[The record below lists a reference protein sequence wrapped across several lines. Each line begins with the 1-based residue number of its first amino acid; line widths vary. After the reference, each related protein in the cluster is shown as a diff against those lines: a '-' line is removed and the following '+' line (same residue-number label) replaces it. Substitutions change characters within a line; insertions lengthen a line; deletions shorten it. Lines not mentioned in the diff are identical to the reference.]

1 MTTQIKPPE
10 SAANPAYPEVP
21 VAIPAHPEES
31 ATNPAHPAAAAPL
44 SAHPELV
51 EGWKGLPAADALAPP
66 PPARERRRF
75 TVAEYYRMA
84 EVGILNPDER
94 VELIEGVIVVMPPI
108 GPLHAAG
115 VDISTEVLAPLAPG
129 RFILR
134 IQNPLRLSETMEL
147 EPDVMLLRRRDDYY
161 ATAAPG
167 PADALLVMEVSDSTL
182 AYDRQV
188 KIPIYAR
195 AGVPQTLIKNLPGD
209 CIEGFAQPGPEGYA
223 RHIIY
228 RRGDKIRLVSLPD
241 LELAVADLLPPQS
254 AVAEL
259 PEPAG

>member
-10 SAANPAYPEVP
+10 PAANPAHPEAP
-21 VAIPAHPEES
+21 VAIPV
-31 ATNPAHPAAAAPL
+31 HPAAAAPL
-44 SAHPELV
+44 SARPELV
-51 EGWKGLPAADALAPP
+51 EGRKGLPATDAITP

-108 GPLHAAG
+108 GPLHAG
-115 VDISTEVLAPLAPG
+115 DVLRSIRLFSGMDDA
-129 RFILR
+129 RFMVQS
-134 IQNPLRLSETMEL
+134 QNPLRLDDGSEL
-147 EPDVMLLRRRDDYY
+147 QPDLMLLRPRADDYT
-161 ATAAPG
+161 TAHPA
-167 PADALLVMEVSDSTL
+167 PADTLLVVETADSSL
-182 AYDRQV
+182 AYDRR
-188 KIPIYAR
+188 KARLYAQ

-228 RRGDKIRLVSLPD
+228 RRGDKIRLACLPD
-241 LELAVADLLPPQS
+241 LELAVADLLPPQP
-254 AVAEL
+254 AVAAESAAA
-259 PEPAG
+259 AG

>member
-10 SAANPAYPEVP
+10 QAAIPAYPEVP
-21 VAIPAHPEES
+21 VVNPAHPEES

-108 GPLHAAG
+108 GPLHAG
-115 VDISTEVLAPLAPG
+115 DVLRSIRLFSGMDDA
-129 RFILR
+129 RFMVQS
-134 IQNPLRLSETMEL
+134 QNPLRLDDGSEL
-147 EPDVMLLRRRDDYY
+147 QPDLMLLRPRADDYT
-161 ATAAPG
+161 TAHPA
-167 PADALLVMEVSDSTL
+167 PADTLLVIETADSSL
-182 AYDRQV
+182 AYDRR
-188 KIPIYAR
+188 KAR
-195 AGVPQTLIKNLPGD
+195 LYGQAGVPQTLIKNLPGD
-209 CIEGFAQPGPEGYA
+209 CIEGSAQPGPEGYA

-228 RRGDKIRLVSLPD
+228 RRGDKIRLVCLPD

-254 AVAEL
+254 ASAESA
-259 PEPAG
+259 EPAG